1 MIPENV
7 QNVLTTGVGHIGT
20 ASQDNRPFHA
30 DLLGINSDK
39 KTGVVSCFLNKKASL
54 KFLDHVEKTCR
65 ISLFVGVISHEAY
78 NLKGRLDAVGRT
90 SSIERE
96 ICQKFSVNIL
106 ELYSQ
111 MGMDK
116 NLAKKFWGM
125 EPDVS
130 LTFSVE
136 KIFIQ
141 TPGPDAGKE
150 ISMEQEV

>member
-20 ASQDNRPFHA
+20 VSQDNKPFHA
-30 DLLGINSDK
+30 DLLGINSEK
-39 KTGVVSCFLNKKASL
+39 ETGVVSCCLNKNASL
-54 KFLDHVEKTCR
+54 KFLDHVEKTGR

-78 NLKGRLDAVGRT
+78 NLKGRLETLGST
-90 SSIERE
+90 SSIEKE
-96 ICQKFSVNIL
+96 ICKKFSVGIL

-116 NLAKKFWGM
+116 NLANKFWGM
-125 EPDVS
+125 EPDTA

-150 ISMEQEV
+150 MSME